1 MVGHTKSMFIRFL
14 GGIMLK
20 LMKYLK
26 PFIGT
31 IMVAIILIFIQAIT
45 ELLLPNYM
53 SSIVDFGIVKGDTG
67 YIYRIGGL
75 MILIAFLGSACSIF
89 AGFLSARVSAGI
101 AMNLRND
108 IFSQIEGFSLI
119 DINKF
124 GTASLITRTT
134 NDVYQIQNVVFI
146 SLRMIV
152 SAPTI
157 MVGGIILATQ
167 KNSNMSWIFVA
178 AVPILIIVVGI
189 ISAKGFP
196 LFKSVQAKLDKLNL
210 IIRENISGIRVIR
223 AFDRKELQNKKYGNA
238 NTDLTNTSLRVNRIL
253 ALLMPAL
260 MLILNLT
267 SVTILWVGSRRIEKG
282 LLMVGDMMAF
292 IQYST
297 LILISFVMLS
307 MMFIILPRGS
317 ASAARIN
324 EVFETK
330 LAIEDT
336 SYLKNADE
344 RKGYLE
350 FRNVTYSYPNSH
362 EPAIDSIS
370 FIAEPGQVTGI
381 IGSTGS
387 GKSTLVNMILRF
399 YEPTKG
405 QVFVDGVDIREISQQ
420 QLREKVGYVPQKA
433 VLFSGTIAENIRYGK
448 ETASDEEIEKAAAI
462 AQAKDFI
469 EEKTHRYESHV
480 AQGGTNFSGG
490 QKQRLCIAR
499 ALVRQPEI
507 YVFDDSFSALDAK
520 TDAKVRAAL
529 KQETKNSTV
538 IIVSQKVSSIM
549 NADRI
554 IVLDNGRVAGMGRHK
569 DLILNCEV
577 YQDIVA
583 SQFKREEAQ

>member
-1 MVGHTKSMFIRFL
+1 MVGHTKSMFIRFF

-31 IMVAIILIFIQAIT
+31 IMGAIILIFIQAIT

-53 SSIVDFGIVKGDTG
+53 SDIVDFGIVMGDTG

-124 GTASLITRTT
+124 GTSSLITRTT

-157 MVGGIILATQ
+157 MIGGIIMATQ

-178 AVPILIIVVGI
+178 SVPILIIVVGI

-223 AFDRKELQNKKYGNA
+223 AFDRKELQNKKYDNA
-238 NTDLTNTSLRVNRIL
+238 NTDLTNTSLRVNRII
-253 ALLMPAL
+253 AMLMPAL

-267 SVTILWVGSRRIEKG
+267 SVTIVWVGSRRIEKG

-405 QVFVDGVDIREISQQ
+405 QVLVDGVDIREISQQ

-433 VLFSGTIAENIRYGK
+433 VLFSGTIADNIRYGK
-448 ETASDEEIEKAAAI
+448 ETAIDEEIAKAASI

-469 EEKTHRYESHV
+469 EEKTHKYESHV
-480 AQGGTNFSGG
+480 AQGGSNFSGG

-554 IVLDNGRVAGMGRHK
+554 IVLDNGKVAGIGRHK

>member
-1 MVGHTKSMFIRFL
+1 MFIRFF

-223 AFDRKELQNKKYGNA
+223 AFDRKELQNKKYDNA
-238 NTDLTNTSLRVNRIL
+238 NFDLTNTSLRVNRIL

-469 EEKTHRYESHV
+469 EEKTHRYEAHV

>member
-1 MVGHTKSMFIRFL
+1 MFIRFL

-157 MVGGIILATQ
+157 MIGGIILATQ

-223 AFDRKELQNKKYGNA
+223 AFDRKELQNKKYDNA
-238 NTDLTNTSLRVNRIL
+238 NSDLTNTSLRVNRIL

-405 QVFVDGVDIREISQQ
+405 QVFVDGVDIREISQH

-469 EEKTHRYESHV
+469 EEKTHKYESHV
-480 AQGGTNFSGG
+480 AQGGANFSGG

>member
-1 MVGHTKSMFIRFL
+1 
-14 GGIMLK
+14 MLK

>member
-157 MVGGIILATQ
+157 MIGGIILATQ

-223 AFDRKELQNKKYGNA
+223 AFDRKELQNKKYDNA
-238 NTDLTNTSLRVNRIL
+238 NSDLTNTSLRVNRIL

-405 QVFVDGVDIREISQQ
+405 QVFVDGVDIREISQH

-469 EEKTHRYESHV
+469 EEKTHKYESHV
-480 AQGGTNFSGG
+480 AQGGANFSGG

>member
-1 MVGHTKSMFIRFL
+1 MFIRFL

-330 LAIEDT
+330 LSIEDT
-336 SYLKNADE
+336 NYLKNADE

-370 FIAEPGQVTGI
+370 FTAEPGQVTGI

-405 QVFVDGVDIREISQQ
+405 QVLVDGVDVREMSQQ

-448 ETASDEEIEKAAAI
+448 ETASDEEIAKAASI

-469 EEKTHRYESHV
+469 EEKTHKYESHV
-480 AQGGTNFSGG
+480 AQGGANFSGG

-520 TDAKVRAAL
+520 TDAKLRAAL

-554 IVLDNGRVAGMGRHK
+554 IVMDNGRVAGIGRHK

>member
-1 MVGHTKSMFIRFL
+1 MFIRFF

-31 IMVAIILIFIQAIT
+31 IMGAIILIFIQAIT

-53 SSIVDFGIVKGDTG
+53 SDIVDFGIVMGDTG

-124 GTASLITRTT
+124 GTSSLITRTT

-157 MVGGIILATQ
+157 MIGGIIMATQ

-178 AVPILIIVVGI
+178 SVPILIIVVGI

-223 AFDRKELQNKKYGNA
+223 AFDRKELQNKKYDNA
-238 NTDLTNTSLRVNRIL
+238 NTDLTNTSLRVNRII
-253 ALLMPAL
+253 AMLMPAL

-267 SVTILWVGSRRIEKG
+267 SVTIVWVGSRRIEKG

-405 QVFVDGVDIREISQQ
+405 QVLVDGVDIREISQQ

-433 VLFSGTIAENIRYGK
+433 VLFSGTIADNIRYGK
-448 ETASDEEIEKAAAI
+448 ETAIDEEIAKAASI

-469 EEKTHRYESHV
+469 EEKTHKYESHV
-480 AQGGTNFSGG
+480 AQGGSNFSGG

-554 IVLDNGRVAGMGRHK
+554 IVLDNGKVAGIGRHK